1 MTRRSAGRG
10 FTLIE
15 LAVVLSIGLILA
27 TLAYSGFESA
37 TTIGRVNGEVETI
50 AQFMRLARL
59 RAVSTG
65 CAHVVRV
72 RGAGFVEANQLPGRV
87 LLIRDRACLVSGGNS
102 ANLPLQANDEVV
114 NEYILDSRVRIFSD
128 GRGDVRNLSLLFG
141 FDPDGTFIQ
150 GVETS
155 PGVFVIPDPLAA
167 GRITSVGGALSD
179 GGAAGATRTLGIS
192 GGGHVTFAQ

>member
-1 MTRRSAGRG
+1 MSRHVGRG

-27 TLAYSGFESA
+27 TLAYAGFESA

-65 CAHVVRV
+65 CAHTVRV
-72 RGAGFVEANQLPGRV
+72 RGAGFVEANQMPGRV
-87 LLIRDRACLVSGGNS
+87 LLIRERACLVTGANS
-102 ANLPLQANDEVV
+102 ANLVLQPNDEIV
-114 NEYILDSRVRIFSD
+114 NEYVLDSRVRIFTD
-128 GRGDVRNLSLLFG
+128 GHGDLRNLSLLFG

-150 GVETS
+150 GVETA
-155 PGVFVIPDPLAA
+155 PGVSVIPDPSPA
-167 GRITSVGGALSD
+167 GSISSVGGSLAD
-179 GGAAGATRTLGIS
+179 GGAGGATRTLGIS
-192 GGGHVTFAQ
+192 GGGHVTFAH